1 MADLQSLE
9 MKCMTKVVAMI
20 PARMGSKRIPK
31 KNLRFL
37 GGKPLVAHVIETA
50 VQANIFD
57 EIFLNSEDP
66 IFEEIA
72 KQNNI
77 EFYKRDPELAS
88 DSANNDV
95 FLEDFCKNSDA
106 DVVVQILPTSPFLT
120 VQEILDFVQKMK
132 TDKYDTLVSVHD
144 HQIATVFQGEGV
156 NFKRDEPHIPS
167 QDMQPVSSY
176 ATVLMAWNRED
187 FLHNMTDFGFGY
199 HGVRGRVGYFSL
211 AGFSTLDIDNEEEF
225 RLAEA
230 VFQYLS
236 SNTQQQAPE
245 YYESKKMTYHSEAD
259 VPSILKI
266 DGIHNSEFGEENR
279 PLVNIAEL
287 ISSKNNLESWCHRLV
302 NTESNSAT
310 LISQLPG
317 EGNRLH
323 FHPEWNE
330 WWYIVDGSW
339 IWEIE
344 GKQTLVNKG
353 DFVFMPKNKWH
364 KITATGDKPAIRLA
378 VSRADVAHVYSQ

>member
-1 MADLQSLE
+1 
-9 MKCMTKVVAMI
+9 MKKVVAMI
-20 PARMGSKRIPK
+20 PARMGSKRVPK
-31 KNLRFL
+31 KNLRLL
-37 GGKPLVAHVIETA
+37 GGKPLVEHVIEA
-50 VQANIFD
+50 AIAADVFD
-57 EIFLNSEDP
+57 EIVLNSEHL
-66 IFEEIA
+66 IFKEIA
-72 KQNNI
+72 EKKNI
-77 EFYKRDPELAS
+77 NFYQRDPELAS
-88 DSANNDV
+88 DTANNDA
-95 FLEDFCKNSDA
+95 FLEDFCKNSDC
-106 DVVVQILPTSPFLT
+106 DIIVQLLPTSPFVT
-120 VQEILDFVQKMK
+120 AQDIRAFVQNMK
-132 TDKYDTLVSVHD
+132 DADLDTLVSVQD
-144 HQIATVFQGEGV
+144 HKIASIFENKEI

-167 QDMQPVSSY
+167 QDMRPVSTY
-176 ATVLMAWNRED
+176 ATVLMAWKREG
-187 FLHNMTDFGFGY
+187 FLNNMAQYGFGY
-199 HGVRGRVGYFSL
+199 HGVKGCVGYFSL
-211 AGFSTLDIDNEEEF
+211 TGFSTLDIDNEEEF

-230 VFQYLS
+230 VYQYLAEYG
-236 SNTQQQAPE
+236 QKKAPE
-245 YYESKKMTYHSEAD
+245 YYESTAQKFHSEAD

-287 ISSKNNLESWCHRLV
+287 IASKNNAQSWCHRLV

-344 GKQTLVNKG
+344 GEQTFVNKG
-353 DFVFMPKNKWH
+353 DFVFMPKRKWH

-378 VSRADVAHVYSQ
+378 VSRADVAHVYSKEKS